1 MEALLV
7 IVGVIVGAGLVLLIL
22 ALRRRPTQELARELI
37 DRAQAEKLDDL
48 QRILDQV
55 KGAFATLSQEALTI
69 NSEQFLRLAETK
81 LSAQTKQGET
91 SLEAKKKLIDETV
104 RQMAARLTEL
114 SGAVQNFDKDRRESH
129 GALVKHL
136 ETATQATTAL
146 QVTAGQLREAL
157 ASPKRRGQWGERMAE
172 DVLRLAGFVEGVN
185 YQKQVREDSGG
196 QPDFTFPLPQG
207 QRVNMDVKF
216 PLDNYLRY
224 LDAADDSVSQR
235 HKADFLRDVRSH
247 VKAVT
252 TREYID
258 PGNGTVDYVLVFIP
272 NEQVYGFIHE
282 HDASLLDDALHQKV
296 VLCSPLTLYAILA
309 VIRQAAENFRLEQA
323 SREILSLLGAF
334 NKEWGK
340 YVELMEKMGRKLDE
354 ARSQFDELTT
364 TRTRQLDRRLDKI
377 EELRTRERVALPSE
391 SEGEA

>member
-1 MEALLV
+1 MISGARVISDRPPVGYTARDVETRRGRERGAHELEALLV
-7 IVGVIVGAGLVLLIL
+7 IVGVCVGAGLVLLVL
-22 ALRRRPTQELARELI
+22 VLRRRPTQALARELV
-37 DRAQAEKLDDL
+37 DQAQAEKIDDL
-48 QRILDQV
+48 QRIVDHV
-55 KGAFATLSQEALTI
+55 KGAFATLSQEALSTS
-69 NSEQFLRLAETK
+69 SEQFLRLAETR
-81 LSAQTKQGET
+81 LSAQTKQGEA
-91 SLEAKKKLIDETV
+91 SLETRKKLIDETV
-104 RQMAARLTEL
+104 RQMAAKLGEL
-114 SGAVQNFDKDRRESH
+114 STAVQNLDKDRRESH

-146 QVTAGQLREAL
+146 QVTTGQLRQAL

-185 YQKQVREDSGG
+185 YQKQAREDSGS

-235 HKADFLRDVRSH
+235 HKLDFLRDVRGH
-247 VKAVT
+247 VRAVT

-258 PGNGTVDYVLVFIP
+258 PGTGTVDYVLVFIP

-282 HDASLLDDALHQKV
+282 HDASLLDDALRQKV

-309 VIRQAAENFRLEQA
+309 PQPLRRAHDDPHTPTRSAARQDRATADA
-323 SREILSLLGAF
+323 G
-334 NKEWGK
+334 
-340 YVELMEKMGRKLDE
+340 
-354 ARSQFDELTT
+354 
-364 TRTRQLDRRLDKI
+364 TRRFAT
-377 EELRTRERVALPSE
+377 
-391 SEGEA
+391 GG

>member
-1 MEALLV
+1 LEALLV
-7 IVGVIVGAGLVLLIL
+7 IVGVCVGAGLVLLIL
-22 ALRRRPTQELARELI
+22 ALRRRPAQELARQLI
-37 DRAQAEKLDDL
+37 EQTQAEKIDDL
-48 QRILDQV
+48 QRVIEQIRA
-55 KGAFATLSQEALTI
+55 AFATLSQEALSTS
-69 NSEQFLRLAETK
+69 SEQFLRLAETR

-91 SLEAKKKLIDETV
+91 ALEAKKTLIDETV
-104 RQMAARLTEL
+104 RQMAAKLTEL
-114 SGAVQNFDKDRRESH
+114 AGAVQSLDKDRRESH

-185 YQKQVREDSGG
+185 YQKQAREDSGS

-224 LDAADDSVSQR
+224 LDVADEPASQR
-235 HKADFLRDVRSH
+235 YKLDFLRDVRGH

-282 HDASLLDDALHQKV
+282 HDASLLDDALRQKV

-309 VIRQAAENFRLEQA
+309 VIRQAVESFRLEQA

-354 ARSQFDELTT
+354 ARSHFDELTT

-377 EELRTRERVALPSE
+377 EELRTRERVALPVE
-391 SEGEA
+391 NEGEA